1 LEILAGLYDTFFRE
15 DLNFGLMLGSCVMIY
30 DNCLMRLWSNT
41 NNEIGPS
48 TIFASLSPMQLP
60 AAPKTENHL
69 KNHRI
74 LDNVNTS
81 EHAVTILI
89 SISDEFQHVL
99 NGGNV
104 LQSVLLYKETGRH
117 VSN

>member
-1 LEILAGLYDTFFRE
+1 
-15 DLNFGLMLGSCVMIY
+15 
-30 DNCLMRLWSNT
+30 
-41 NNEIGPS
+41 
-48 TIFASLSPMQLP
+48 MQLS

-69 KNHRI
+69 KNHRF
-74 LDNVNTS
+74 LDNVNTI

-104 LQSVLLYKETGRH
+104 LQSVLLYKETTLKETSWH